1 MMVPQDLELGTLLLG
16 RIKNYLSFNFKLFI
30 ILILNLNFYLTEISS
45 KEISIIADKNNI
57 EQLLKLEPYNI
68 DFLFIYAK
76 KKEEKGSFKEAEEI
90 YKKIISLKPD
100 QLRFYLDLAKIQFL
114 NLDYTN
120 SEKNFLYVYRKENI
134 PPNVK
139 YNIRNY
145 LKILDNKKPKKINY
159 TVKLS
164 HNDNINNG
172 TYADTVDL
180 FGVPFKI
187 DENAKAKSSY
197 EFLTSV
203 NGTNNFYLW
212 DKKILSNF
220 EINHSDFKQSDYDRL
235 KLGFNVGPEL
245 KITNK
250 MLSNLQFN
258 YSKELLG
265 GESSIL
271 NNSISLNFLNQV
283 KPDLSILNN
292 FSIGKTDY
300 YDNSDY
306 NSDVYFFQ
314 TKINKIYNR
323 FNSNLSLKYSNIDS
337 NKNIH
342 GNIKKKIQ
350 FDTSTFID
358 NGFFI
363 DFTIGKEISDYN
375 EYQPIFSKTRK
386 DNLNFFSLDL
396 WNDRF
401 YFGSFYP
408 KLSFI
413 RRENKS
419 NINVYKTSSDSLSL
433 YFIKDF

>member
-1 MMVPQDLELGTLLLG
+1 MLLEK
-16 RIKNYLSFNFKLFI
+16 IKKYLIFQYKLFV
-30 ILILNLNFYLTEISS
+30 ILIFIFYFTDSFS
-45 KEISIIADKNNI
+45 KEIKIFANKNNI
-57 EQLLKLEPYNI
+57 EQLLQLDPDNI
-68 DFLFIYAK
+68 DFLFIFAK

-90 YKKIISLKPD
+90 YKKIISLIPN

-114 NLDYTN
+114 NLDYVN
-120 SEKNFLYVYRKENI
+120 SEKNFLYVYKKENI

-139 YNIRNY
+139 YNIRSY

-265 GESSIL
+265 GKNSIL
-271 NNSISLNFLNQV
+271 NNFVSFNFLNQV
-283 KPDLSILNN
+283 KHNLSILNS
-292 FSIGKTDY
+292 FSVGKTDY

-306 NSDVYFFQ
+306 NSDIYFFQ
-314 TKINKIYNR
+314 TNINKINNR
-323 FNSNLSLKYSNIDS
+323 FNSNLTLKYGDTDS

-350 FDTSTFID
+350 LDTSTFIN

-363 DFTIGKEISDYN
+363 DISVGREVSDYN

-386 DNLNFFSLDL
+386 DALNFLSLDL

-401 YFGSFYP
+401 YFGNFYP
-408 KLSFI
+408 KISFI
-413 RRENKS
+413 RRENRS
-419 NINVYKTSSDSLSL
+419 NINVYKTSSNSLSL
-433 YFIKDF
+433 YFVKDF